1 MQDDEEGTNMVIR
14 RGDPRVTRLVV
25 KALRSM
31 ADLTQEEFGEQSQLS
46 QSDVSRFESGLDVP
60 SEAELKRM
68 GKTAD
73 FEWPAVV
80 HLLRFF
86 TVLRSAAD
94 RLIQAGKQLEG
105 AVLDSVLLATAP
117 YLLEEDAATPEE
129 PTLEEA
135 RREAAEIWAALETF
149 PPLRRRELIEMGPP
163 QARTC
168 ALVAR
173 VCEASAKAAAHL
185 PAEALELADFACFLA
200 ERVEGGQG
208 RRLRALGYAH
218 GFRSNAR
225 RVDND
230 FGAADAT
237 FRRAWELWQ
246 AGVATDPDP
255 LAEWRLL
262 DLEAS
267 LRRVQRR
274 PSIALDLLDRA
285 RSACG
290 DDPVA
295 IARILMK
302 KSSVLEKEEDFAGAL
317 ALLEEAAP
325 AIEASGDRH
334 LLLCLRFDRAANL
347 RHLERYAEAAQ
358 WLEGVRDLAQENALC
373 LIRVDWLEARL
384 ALGQG
389 REEEALAG
397 LEQVQRDFTTHEL
410 PYEAAL
416 ASLDLAVV
424 WLERG
429 RTAEVRELAL
439 GMAWIFQAKGIAREA
454 LAALTLFCEAARQD
468 AASVE
473 LARKVSIEI
482 ERIQRQ
488 GPALPAAG

>member
-1 MQDDEEGTNMVIR
+1 MQDDEEGTRMVIR

-31 ADLTQEEFGEQSQLS
+31 TTLTQEEFGEESQLS

-80 HLLRFF
+80 HLLRVF

-173 VCEASAKAAAHL
+173 VCDASERAAAHL

-218 GFRSNAR
+218 SFRSNAR

-246 AGVATDPDP
+246 AGDATDPDP

-267 LRRVQRR
+267 LRREQRR
-274 PSIALDLLDRA
+274 PSEALDLLDRA

-302 KSSVLEKEEDFAGAL
+302 KSSVLEKEENFAGAL
-317 ALLEEAAP
+317 AVLEEAAP
-325 AIEASGDRH
+325 AIEASGDPH
-334 LLLCLRFDRAANL
+334 LLFCLRFDRAANL

-373 LIRVDWLEARL
+373 LIRVEWLEARL
-384 ALGQG
+384 ALDQG
-389 REEEALAG
+389 REDEALAA
-397 LEQVQRDFTTHEL
+397 LEQVQRDFTAHEL

-454 LAALTLFCEAARQD
+454 LASLTLFCEAARQE
-468 AASVE
+468 AATVE
-473 LARKVSIEI
+473 LARTVSTEI
-482 ERIQRQ
+482 EKVQRQ
-488 GPALPAAG
+488 GPRRQAEP

>member
-1 MQDDEEGTNMVIR
+1 MVIR

-31 ADLTQEEFGEQSQLS
+31 TTLTQQEFGEESQLS

-60 SEAELKRM
+60 SEEELKRM
-68 GKTAD
+68 GKTAA

-80 HLLRFF
+80 HLLRVF

-105 AVLDSVLLATAP
+105 TVLDSVLLATAP
-117 YLLEEDAATPEE
+117 YLLEEDAATPQE

-163 QARTC
+163 KARTC

-173 VCEASAKAAAHL
+173 VCDASVKAAAHL

-200 ERVEGGQG
+200 ERVEEGQG
-208 RRLRALGYAH
+208 RRSRALGYAH
-218 GFRSNAR
+218 AVRANAR
-225 RVDND
+225 RVANE

-246 AGVATDPDP
+246 AGDATDPDP

-274 PSIALDLLDRA
+274 PSEALDLLDRA

-295 IARILMK
+295 IARILMN
-302 KSSVLEKEEDFAGAL
+302 KSSILEKEEDFAGAL
-317 ALLEEAAP
+317 AVLEEAAP
-325 AIEASGDRH
+325 AIEASGDPH
-334 LLLCLRFDRAANL
+334 LLFCLRFDRAANL

-373 LIRVDWLEARL
+373 LIRLDWLEARL
-384 ALGQG
+384 ALSQS

-397 LEQVQRDFTTHEL
+397 LEQVQRDFTAHEL

-416 ASLDLAVV
+416 SSLDVAVL
-424 WLERG
+424 WLDRG

-439 GMAWIFQAKGIAREA
+439 GMAWIFQSKGIAREA
-454 LAALTLFCEAARQD
+454 LASLTLFCEAARQE
-468 AASVE
+468 AATVE
-473 LARKVSIEI
+473 LARKVSTEI
-482 ERIQRQ
+482 ERVQRQ
-488 GPALPAAG
+488 GLPLPAEA

>member
-1 MQDDEEGTNMVIR
+1 MVIR

-25 KALRSM
+25 KALRSVTT
-31 ADLTQEEFGEQSQLS
+31 LTQEEFGEEAQLS
-46 QSDVSRFESGLDVP
+46 QSDVSRFESGLDAP
-60 SEAELKRM
+60 SEAELQRM
-68 GKTAD
+68 GQAAD

-80 HLLRFF
+80 HLLRVF
-86 TVLRSAAD
+86 TILRSAAD
-94 RLIQAGKQLEG
+94 RLIHAGKQLEG
-105 AVLDSVLLATAP
+105 AVLDAVLLATAP

-168 ALVAR
+168 ALVAH

-208 RRLRALGYAH
+208 RRTRALGYAH
-218 GFRSNAR
+218 AFRANVR
-225 RVDND
+225 RVANH
-230 FGAADAT
+230 FGAADVT
-237 FRRAWELWQ
+237 FSRAWELWQ
-246 AGVATDPDP
+246 AGDAADPDP
-255 LAEWRLL
+255 LAEWRLF

-274 PSIALDLLDRA
+274 PSEALDLLDRA

-302 KSSVLEKEEDFAGAL
+302 KSSILEKEEDFAGAL
-317 ALLEEAAP
+317 AILEEAAP
-325 AIEASGDRH
+325 AIEASGDPH
-334 LLLCLRFDRAANL
+334 LLFCLRFDRAANL

-358 WLEGVRDLAQENALC
+358 WLEGVRDLAQGNALC
-373 LIRVDWLEARL
+373 LVRVDWLEARL
-384 ALGQG
+384 SLDLG
-389 REEEALAG
+389 RRDEALAA
-397 LEQVQRDFTTHEL
+397 LEQVQRDFTAHEL

-439 GMAWIFQAKGIAREA
+439 GMTWIFQAKGIAREA
-454 LAALTLFCEAARQD
+454 LASLTLFCEAARQE
-468 AASVE
+468 AATVE
-473 LARKVSIEI
+473 LARKVSTEI
-482 ERIQRQ
+482 EKVQRQ
-488 GPALPAAG
+488 GPRPAD

>member
-1 MQDDEEGTNMVIR
+1 MVVR

-31 ADLTQEEFGEQSQLS
+31 TTLTQEEFGEESQLS
-46 QSDVSRFESGLDVP
+46 QSDVSRFESGFDVP

-73 FEWPAVV
+73 FEWPVVV
-80 HLLRFF
+80 HLLRVF

-105 AVLDSVLLATAP
+105 AVLDAVLLATAP

-135 RREAAEIWAALETF
+135 RQEEAAEIWTALETF

-173 VCEASAKAAAHL
+173 VCEASVKAAAHL

-200 ERVEGGQG
+200 ERVEEGQG
-208 RRLRALGYAH
+208 RRSRALGYAH
-218 GFRSNAR
+218 AVRANAR
-225 RVDND
+225 RVANE
-230 FGAADAT
+230 FGAADAP
-237 FRRAWELWQ
+237 FRRAWKLWQ
-246 AGVATDPDP
+246 AGVAADPDP

-274 PSIALDLLDRA
+274 PSEALDLLDRA

-295 IARILMK
+295 IARILMN

-317 ALLEEAAP
+317 AVLEEAAP
-325 AIEASGDRH
+325 AIEVSGDPH
-334 LLLCLRFDRAANL
+334 LLFCLRFDRAANL
-347 RHLERYAEAAQ
+347 RHLERSAEAAQ
-358 WLEGVRDLAQENALC
+358 WLEGVRDLARGNALC

-384 ALGQG
+384 ALDQG
-389 REEEALAG
+389 REDEALAA
-397 LEQVQRDFTTHEL
+397 LEQVQRDFTAHEL

-416 ASLDLAVV
+416 SSLDLAVL

-454 LAALTLFCEAARQD
+454 LASLTLFCEAARQD

-473 LARKVSIEI
+473 LARQVGLEI